1 MESIPRDRDLRWAK
15 TWIHILVKHKES
27 HVEDVDLEKSMKNPS
42 RIYEISSICKLYIV
56 MNGKEGWVDLWFLQR
71 LTFIYK
77 TAKRWTN
84 NKYLA

>member
-1 MESIPRDRDLRWAK
+1 MESIPCTETSSELN
-15 TWIHILVKHKES
+15 WIHILVKHKES
-27 HVEDVDLEKSMKNPS
+27 HFEDVDLEKSIENPS
-42 RIYEISSICKLYIV
+42 RIYEISSSLQKLYIV

-77 TAKRWTN
+77 QKIDN